1 MRDQE
6 VVLYLWIF
14 GVAPRDIPMANV
26 SRLGKYRHYTLEW
39 SRRCAKVSANE
50 NT

>member
-1 MRDQE
+1 
-6 VVLYLWIF
+6 VLYFWIF

-26 SRLGKYRHYTLEW
+26 SRLGKCQHYTLES
-39 SRRCAKVSANE
+39 SRRYAKVSANE